1 MMHRS
6 ILISTKVCIPLEL
19 IFVLNFVSF
28 VLHFSKKEH
37 HIRRHSNAFC
47 VLLHKVDNVFVCVL
61 TCMRVFLSVSK
72 HLVICICEF
81 FIYIYDC
88 QCRCIYGRVCVFLCV
103 LMCFRIEKYSTWH
116 DFTRSDSLLV
126 MTLTLTLIFTH
137 FQPNSASLAN
147 DQFDKSELTK
157 PKP

>member
-1 MMHRS
+1 MNHEKIQGSITDMMHRY

-19 IFVLNFVSF
+19 IFVLNIVSF

-37 HIRRHSNAFC
+37 HIWRHSNAFC

-81 FIYIYDC
+81 FIYI
-88 QCRCIYGRVCVFLCV
+88 
-103 LMCFRIEKYSTWH
+103 W
-116 DFTRSDSLLV
+116 LLV
-126 MTLTLTLIFTH
+126 SLYLWKGVCIFVCTYVLQDWEI
-137 FQPNSASLAN
+137 FYLAR
-147 DQFDKSELTK
+147 FY
-157 PKP
+157 

>member
-1 MMHRS
+1 MNHEKIQGSITDMMHRS
-6 ILISTKVCIPLEL
+6 ILMSTKVCIPLEL

-81 FIYIYDC
+81 FIYI
-88 QCRCIYGRVCVFLCV
+88 
-103 LMCFRIEKYSTWH
+103 
-116 DFTRSDSLLV
+116 
-126 MTLTLTLIFTH
+126 
-137 FQPNSASLAN
+137 
-147 DQFDKSELTK
+147 
-157 PKP
+157 

>member
-1 MMHRS
+1 MNHEKIQGSITDMMHRS
-6 ILISTKVCIPLEL
+6 ILMSTKVCIPLEL

-81 FIYIYDC
+81 FIY
-88 QCRCIYGRVCVFLCV
+88 
-103 LMCFRIEKYSTWH
+103 KW
-116 DFTRSDSLLV
+116 LLV
-126 MTLTLTLIFTH
+126 SLYLWKGVCIFVCTYVLQDWEI
-137 FQPNSASLAN
+137 FYLA
-147 DQFDKSELTK
+147 QFY
-157 PKP
+157 

>member
-1 MMHRS
+1 MNYEKIQGSITEMMHCS
-6 ILISTKVCIPLEL
+6 ILISTKLCIPLEL

-81 FIYIYDC
+81 FIYI
-88 QCRCIYGRVCVFLCV
+88 
-103 LMCFRIEKYSTWH
+103 W
-116 DFTRSDSLLV
+116 LLV
-126 MTLTLTLIFTH
+126 SLYLWKGVCIFVCTYVLQDWEI
-137 FQPNSASLAN
+137 FYLAR
-147 DQFDKSELTK
+147 FY
-157 PKP
+157 